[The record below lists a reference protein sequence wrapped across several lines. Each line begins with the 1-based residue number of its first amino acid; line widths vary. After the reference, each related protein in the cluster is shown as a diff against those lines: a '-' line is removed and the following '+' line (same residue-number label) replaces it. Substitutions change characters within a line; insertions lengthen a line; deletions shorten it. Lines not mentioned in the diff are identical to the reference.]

1 MKYRWAVILALSAVL
16 TACGTTEVA
25 GSAAPESTTEAP
37 PLTTTP
43 VLAPLATLST
53 TTPTPTLPPEPPP
66 TTPAATSP
74 PAATPGPPAPPRAA
88 DPAGVVGAF
97 FAAVNARD
105 YRRAWDLGGRNLA
118 ASYDFFAQGFANTA
132 RVDITVSGVAG
143 PTVNVQ
149 LHATNTDGSKQ
160 NFSGSYTV
168 SNGTITAGSQ
178 DAVP

>member
-1 MKYRWAVILALSAVL
+1 MRYGWTVILAVSALL

-25 GSAAPESTTEAP
+25 GIAAPESTTEAP

-53 TTPTPTLPPEPPP
+53 TTPTLPPEPPP
-66 TTPAATSP
+66 ITPAATAP
-74 PAATPGPPAPPRAA
+74 PRAAPGPPAPPRGA

-97 FAAVNARD
+97 FSAVNARD

-118 ASYDFFAQGFANTA
+118 ASYDTFATGFVNTA

-143 PTVNVQ
+143 PTVTVQ

-160 NFSGSYTV
+160 NFNASYTV
-168 SNGTITAGSQ
+168 SDGAITAASQ
-178 DAVP
+178 VAVP